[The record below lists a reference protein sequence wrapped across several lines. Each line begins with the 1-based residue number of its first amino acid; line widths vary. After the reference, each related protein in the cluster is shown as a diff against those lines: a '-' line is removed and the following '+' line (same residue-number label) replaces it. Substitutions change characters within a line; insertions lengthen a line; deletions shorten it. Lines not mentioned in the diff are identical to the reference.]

1 MSTYNQKETSY
12 VYDSQGV
19 ATTSSLPATETTPTG
34 PTYISNPYT
43 SNQTVTPSP
52 GTFDNTSPYD
62 NTKTAKVKRLYS
74 KVENALRKKFDS
86 TSGPSYRSDPLGG
99 YTAKGPGYYEKKH
112 KFTRRITKRGNPPPI
127 DSAGNTLATP
137 VYSSATP
144 AAYNDVAA
152 TPTYTSTATA
162 APPVY

>member
-1 MSTYNQKETSY
+1 MSTFQKETSY

-19 ATTSSLPATETTPTG
+19 ATTSTLPTEIPTG
-34 PTYISNPYT
+34 TTYISNPYT
-43 SNQTVTPSP
+43 SNQVVTPSQ
-52 GTFDNTSPYD
+52 GTLEPTNQYD
-62 NTKTAKVKRLYS
+62 NTKKAKVKRLYT

-127 DSAGNTLATP
+127 DAGTTTP
-137 VYSSATP
+137 LYSSATTTPVAYSDATVATTP
-144 AAYNDVAA
+144 A
-152 TPTYTSTATA
+152 YTSTATA
-162 APPVY
+162 APVY